1 MSKREKPPFHTA
13 PLLVALLLVPIAPVG
28 LASPAVAQTEET
40 SWRLLRGRD
49 IAPTRTAMPQ
59 LTIKGQALSGSTGCN
74 SFTSTLT
81 RLSDG
86 KVSIDRPA
94 LTRKFCGGKQQG
106 VENAFVE
113 ALGQTEFLEQT
124 ADRLTFLSA
133 ARQPLLVWQ
142 PLRTSGQARALPT
155 PGGKH
160 MSARTR
166 ARTAKAHKLA
176 RQPSLPKRWAKR
188 GCLF

>member
-1 MSKREKPPFHTA
+1 MTTEATPTRIPGTLRWG
-13 PLLVALLLVPIAPVG
+13 LLLALATALLSGVSIWINAFAVKQLPD
-28 LASPAVAQTEET
+28 PAVYTTVKNGVAAV
-40 SWRLLRGRD
+40 LL
-49 IAPTRTAMPQ
+49 A
-59 LTIKGQALSGSTGCN
+59 ALAAASVRPATV
-74 SFTSTLT
+74 
-81 RLSDG
+81 RA
-86 KVSIDRPA
+86 IDRPA

-142 PLRTSGQARALPT
+142 PLRASGQARALPT